1 MVLLAAGPGRY
12 LAAGGI
18 GLAAGATL
26 GVVGWGGAQVIKP
39 TLTSP
44 LLGCTHLQ
52 ATATSLFSLSVA
64 VVSGASQFVGGGS
77 ASLTLAAA
85 IALPSMAGA
94 RWGSRLAGRLSP
106 DALALIFNG
115 GSVMLLPT
123 HFWIQNRRRAQQQEA
138 DEAQLGPLAAAHHDE
153 SDAATEAGLAAATAQ
168 LLEPAA
174 LAGHCAFGF
183 GAGVLSALMG
193 VGGLPVVMSYLTI
206 ASPLPHHLIQGT
218 AMCAVAPS
226 VLTSSLTHVQSGATP
241 LRVAAAVTCG
251 SVTGAALVT
260 YPRLTLRL
268 MECLERA
275 NTERLLFGA
284 HRAPTSR
291 CRCRSSGC
299 ASSSC

>member
-123 HFWIQNRRRAQQQEA
+123 HFWIQNRRRAQQQVA
-138 DEAQLGPLAAAHHDE
+138 DEAQRGPLASAAQQADD
-153 SDAATEAGLAAATAQ
+153 SDAAATEAGLAAATAQ

-260 YPRLTLRL
+260 
-268 MECLERA
+268 
-275 NTERLLFGA
+275 
-284 HRAPTSR
+284 
-291 CRCRSSGC
+291 
-299 ASSSC
+299 

>member
-123 HFWIQNRRRAQQQEA
+123 HFWIQNRRRAQQQEET
-138 DEAQLGPLAAAHHDE
+138 DEAQQGALASAAPHDGD
-153 SDAATEAGLAAATAQ
+153 SDAAATEAGLAAATAQ

-183 GAGVLSALMG
+183 SAGVLSALMG

-260 YPRLTLRL
+260 YPRLALY
-268 MECLERA
+268 
-275 NTERLLFGA
+275 
-284 HRAPTSR
+284 
-291 CRCRSSGC
+291 
-299 ASSSC
+299 